1 MIHLIFISSLQWCAR
16 ESELQQHLAAEWRVR
31 VNTIEA
37 NLRNQLAK
45 CDTLQNRLSSALT
58 NLSAREVIV
67 KNREQKVS
75 INSVSHVI

>member
-1 MIHLIFISSLQWCAR
+1 M
-16 ESELQQHLAAEWRVR
+16 R
-31 VNTIEA
+31 VNTIEG
-37 NLRNQLAK
+37 NLRNQIAK

-75 INSVSHVI
+75 DGPVGPLYERGGLG